1 MLDIYCDEIV
11 RKSDYL
17 TDHKT
22 GQPMAN
28 QTVHQQN
35 GFSIAVEGSGGG
47 DIVLSVSGHISMG
60 DFDHFISQ
68 TDKVIAEKTP
78 SSLTVDLAMLRYID
92 SAGALSLVQLE
103 SRARSRSIPVT
114 YKNMSRETKGMME
127 LIDKQALTMPSIQ
140 SEKKTLHYFDRVGD
154 AGLGIYYDFIAVM
167 TFLGELLAAM
177 TYCALHPQS
186 VRWGDV
192 LFYMRRSGSEALPI
206 VGLISLL
213 IGLIMAFMSSLQLKQ
228 FGANLYV
235 ASLVSVAIVKELGPM
250 MTAIIVAGRSGSAYA
265 AEIGTMMVNEEVDAL
280 TTMGFDPVR
289 FLAVPKIIAAMVVV
303 PLLTLYAM
311 SFGIMGGL
319 LVGVIGL
326 DLTFY
331 TYIQQTM
338 KHIRMFD
345 VVSSLV
351 KSAVFAFLIA
361 GIGCHRGFQ
370 VFGGAEAV
378 GESTT
383 SAVVSAI
390 FLIVVTDS
398 AFAIILHYAF

>member
-1 MLDIYCDEIV
+1 MD
-11 RKSDYL
+11 R
-17 TDHKT
+17 T
-22 GQPMAN
+22 AN
-28 QTVHQQN
+28 QQDR
-35 GFSIAVEGSGGG
+35 FALAFEGREGG
-47 DIVLSVSGHISMG
+47 DVLLSISGRIVMG
-60 DFDHFISQ
+60 DFDIFMSEI
-68 TDKVIAEKTP
+68 DKILKEKSP
-78 SSLTVDLAMLRYID
+78 SSLTVDLAMLHYID

-103 SRARSRSIPVT
+103 NKSRSQSIPLTFKSV
-114 YKNMSRETKGMME
+114 SRETRGMME
-127 LIDKQALTMPSIQ
+127 LIDRQSLVIPSIH
-140 SEKKTLHYFDRVGD
+140 SGKTSSHFFDRVGD
-154 AGLGIYYDFIAVM
+154 SAIHFYNDLIAVL
-167 TFLGELLAAM
+167 TFLGELLTAM
-177 TYCALHPQS
+177 AYSALHPRS
-186 VRWGDV
+186 IRWGDV
-192 LFYMRRSGSEALPI
+192 MYYMKKAGAEALPI

-228 FGANLYV
+228 FGANLFV
-235 ASLVSVAIVKELGPM
+235 AALVGIAIVKELGPI
-250 MTAIIVAGRSGSAYA
+250 MTAIIVAGRSGSAFA

-280 TTMGFDPVR
+280 VTMGYDPAR
-289 FLAVPKIIAAMVVV
+289 FLAIPKVIAAILVV

-311 SFGIMGGL
+311 LFGIMGGL

-338 KHIRMFD
+338 KHIKMFD
-345 VVSSLV
+345 VFSSLV

-361 GIGCHRGFQ
+361 GIGCQRGFQ

-390 FLIVVTDS
+390 FLIVVADS